1 MAIGFDCAACG
12 KHFQVKEE
20 LAGRRAKC
28 SRCKAVLLI
37 PQPALVASGEDR
49 LAADDDD
56 YRLASVFD
64 EEFGSAPDEN
74 KPSET
79 SPCPSCAEPLNPTD
93 VLCVQCGFHLKKRK
107 KIRVSQ
113 EEQADAH
120 SRNEPS
126 RRKLDQRKGRKN
138 INLRTFLRGALLS
151 LVGALLGGGIWTAIA
166 LTTGYSLGFLAWVI
180 GGLAGLGMLLGHDNE
195 GSVLAGITA
204 SVMALVGCVF
214 GKVLWFAFIIGAIGS
229 AMDGYEHEYVASIV
243 AEESIRLQGIAPD
256 EVDEDR
262 LDAEIE
268 KIMPVV
274 QSWSDQQI
282 AARIE
287 LYEAADRGEAQ
298 QILFNRELTA
308 LSKQRSELKQ
318 NEAQNIYQ
326 KIAPQVTTMSD
337 QQIVTLLNEENRHS
351 EAAAAEIAD
360 MPVNDEQSAASLF
373 SLVMV
378 SFLAFGIFGGIF
390 LILGMITAYRVGS
403 GQLAS

>member
-1 MAIGFDCAACG
+1 
-12 KHFQVKEE
+12 
-20 LAGRRAKC
+20 
-28 SRCKAVLLI
+28 
-37 PQPALVASGEDR
+37 
-49 LAADDDD
+49 
-56 YRLASVFD
+56 
-64 EEFGSAPDEN
+64 
-74 KPSET
+74 
-79 SPCPSCAEPLNPTD
+79 
-93 VLCVQCGFHLKKRK
+93 
-107 KIRVSQ
+107 
-113 EEQADAH
+113 
-120 SRNEPS
+120 
-126 RRKLDQRKGRKN
+126 
-138 INLRTFLRGALLS
+138 
-151 LVGALLGGGIWTAIA
+151 
-166 LTTGYSLGFLAWVI
+166 
-180 GGLAGLGMLLGHDNE
+180 
-195 GSVLAGITA
+195 
-204 SVMALVGCVF
+204 
-214 GKVLWFAFIIGAIGS
+214 
-229 AMDGYEHEYVASIV
+229 
-243 AEESIRLQGIAPD
+243 
-256 EVDEDR
+256 
-262 LDAEIE
+262 
-268 KIMPVV
+268 MPVV

>member
-1 MAIGFDCAACG
+1 
-12 KHFQVKEE
+12 
-20 LAGRRAKC
+20 
-28 SRCKAVLLI
+28 
-37 PQPALVASGEDR
+37 
-49 LAADDDD
+49 
-56 YRLASVFD
+56 
-64 EEFGSAPDEN
+64 
-74 KPSET
+74 
-79 SPCPSCAEPLNPTD
+79 
-93 VLCVQCGFHLKKRK
+93 
-107 KIRVSQ
+107 
-113 EEQADAH
+113 
-120 SRNEPS
+120 
-126 RRKLDQRKGRKN
+126 
-138 INLRTFLRGALLS
+138 
-151 LVGALLGGGIWTAIA
+151 
-166 LTTGYSLGFLAWVI
+166 
-180 GGLAGLGMLLGHDNE
+180 
-195 GSVLAGITA
+195 
-204 SVMALVGCVF
+204 MALVGCVF
-214 GKVLWFAFIIGAIGS
+214 GKVLWLAFIIGAIGS
-229 AMDGYEHEYVASIV
+229 TMDGYEHEYVASIV
-243 AEESIRLQGIAPD
+243 AEDSIRLQGIAPH

-268 KIMPVV
+268 KMMPVV

-326 KIAPQVTTMSD
+326 KIGPQVTTMSD